1 MEKVLFTI
9 LLVILTVNSGAAQDI
24 QDPQIEARMNEAM
37 ARARVLAAEKSSPV
51 TAQQCMADVSRWEAM
66 DASDDK
72 TKADAPNFWYEKLST
87 EELLRLTVESRNC
100 ITIIIPFRNL
110 IRMLQFYSHQEE
122 FNLELRSR
130 AQSILNDHGLYHE
143 YLLAISH

>member
-1 MEKVLFTI
+1 
-9 LLVILTVNSGAAQDI
+9 
-24 QDPQIEARMNEAM
+24 
-37 ARARVLAAEKSSPV
+37 
-51 TAQQCMADVSRWEAM
+51 M
-66 DASDDK
+66 DAYDDK

-87 EELLRLTVESRNC
+87 EELLRLTVESGNC

-110 IRMLQFYSHQEE
+110 IRMLQFYSHQAE

-130 AQSILNDHGLYHE
+130 AQSILYDHGLYHE